1 MKKKI
6 NRIVNTATMQM
17 KALPGLKPYNIIQ
30 NDEDVEIIMYG
41 EVVETVPIDWWTGE
55 PIDGLFIVLSD
66 FLRDLDGLKNKNN
79 VTVRINSIGGDLFA
93 GVSIYNRLKELNN
106 VTTIVDGLAASAA
119 SIIAQAAA
127 DGQRKIY
134 ESGQIMVHGASIGL
148 FDYFN
153 TQQLSG
159 IMDQLEAANE
169 SVINVYAERTGEPK
183 TKLKHMV
190 EKTTWMTGQN
200 AVEQGF
206 ADEVISGKV
215 AMSMSSDRSLFLC
228 NGIPMNARRL
238 PVMPE
243 GVQVIQTKSMQT
255 ATAEANKKSHN
266 EGGNKMTAEEMR
278 QQYPDVVKQIEDAAK
293 NSVDTT
299 EATQEAIA
307 SERQRI
313 KDIESIEESIADKS
327 LVEQAKYGEKTMDA
341 KDLAFVAM
349 QKQAQLG
356 NTFLANNS
364 KDVKDSGTEG
374 VIATPNSGSSGEEKP
389 NNDEAD
395 IMAAVNAVNK
405 ARGGK

>member
-41 EVVETVPIDWWTGE
+41 EVVETVPTDWWTGE